1 MGHALSK
8 LIVRA
13 INLDLELIGD
23 AQNENAVDDEPLFKH
38 LIVGQS
44 TNDHKSLDVVH
55 HIVALR

>member
-13 INLDLELIGD
+13 INLDLELISD
-23 AQNENAVDDEPLFKH
+23 TQNENAADDEPLFKH

-44 TNDHKSLDVVH
+44 TITVC
-55 HIVALR
+55 